1 MLKTFQRLIWNWGVA
16 AFGSRH
22 MTSKYERALRMLEE
36 AVELAQACEVPKEK
50 AGLVVDYV
58 YSRPSG
64 DAYTELGDVFMTTLA
79 LTANLGYDAEDV
91 LTSRFM
97 VVTSK
102 PFERYYQ
109 RNQEK
114 IDAGLG

>member
-1 MLKTFQRLIWNWGVA
+1 MLKTFQKLIWNWGVA
-16 AFGSRH
+16 AFGPRH

-36 AVELAQACEVPKEK
+36 AMELAQACEVSKEK
-50 AGLVVDYV
+50 AMLSLDYV
-58 YSRPSG
+58 YARPVG
-64 DAYTELGDVFMTTLA
+64 DAYTELGDVLMTTLA
-79 LTANLGYDAEDV
+79 LTSNLNYDADDV

-97 VVTSK
+97 IVTSK
-102 PFERYYQ
+102 PFEKYAA